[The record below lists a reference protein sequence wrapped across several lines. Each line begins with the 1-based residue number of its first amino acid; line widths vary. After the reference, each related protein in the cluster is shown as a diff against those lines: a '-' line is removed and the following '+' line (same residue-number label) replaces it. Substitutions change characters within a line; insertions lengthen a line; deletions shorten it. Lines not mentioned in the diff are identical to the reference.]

1 MKDYKKDKPKES
13 EFKKFVKKRAPIYL
27 AVAALIVVFVIP
39 ELTKKDLQSYF
50 PENLAVQEREAL
62 DFLMGYRGPDGG
74 GLSMMEA
81 VSGKIGEEYPGENI
95 YDNKKTSID
104 VMVSRTDA
112 GSYQVLLD
120 FESYKGKTSYSWD
133 VDVDTGKIKANN
145 PKSKHAVDLVNF
157 YD

>member
-1 MKDYKKDKPKES
+1 MKDRKKDKPKES

-50 PENLAVQEREAL
+50 PENLAVEEHEAL
-62 DFLMGYRGPDGG
+62 DLLMKYSGSDGG
-74 GLSMMEA
+74 GLSLMEA
-81 VSGKIGEEYPGENI
+81 VSGKISKEYPNENI
-95 YDNKKTSID
+95 YDNKKTSVD

-112 GSYQVLLD
+112 GPYQVLLD
-120 FESYKGKTSYSWD
+120 FESYKGKMSYSWD
-133 VDVDTGKIKANN
+133 IDVNTGEIKANN